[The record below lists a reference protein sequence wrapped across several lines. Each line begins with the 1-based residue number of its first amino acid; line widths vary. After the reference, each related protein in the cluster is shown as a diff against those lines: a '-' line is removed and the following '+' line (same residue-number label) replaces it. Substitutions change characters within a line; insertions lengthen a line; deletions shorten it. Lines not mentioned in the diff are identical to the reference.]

1 MILRMLLVV
10 AAAALL
16 AGCGG
21 GDGGEKRVDKVS
33 SCLKKAYGDFVS
45 TDRTD
50 LDPIGAQ
57 SKDGAVTVST
67 ASQQANISLHKT
79 VAVAEEALKLYRAGR
94 TPPKKVERHGTAVV
108 AYTANPTAQEERT
121 IGACVQES

>member
-1 MILRMLLVV
+1 MILRVMLVL

-21 GDGGEKRVDKVS
+21 DDGDKRVDKVS
-33 SCLKKAYGDFVS
+33 SCLKKTYGDFVS

-57 SKDGAVTVST
+57 SKDGAVVVST
-67 ASQQANISLHKT
+67 SRQQANISLHKT
-79 VAVAEEALKLYRAGR
+79 DAVAEEAVKLYRASR
-94 TPPKKVERHGTAVV
+94 IAPKKVERFGTAVV
-108 AYTANPTAQEERT
+108 AYTAKPTAQQERT
-121 IGACVQES
+121 IEACAQKG